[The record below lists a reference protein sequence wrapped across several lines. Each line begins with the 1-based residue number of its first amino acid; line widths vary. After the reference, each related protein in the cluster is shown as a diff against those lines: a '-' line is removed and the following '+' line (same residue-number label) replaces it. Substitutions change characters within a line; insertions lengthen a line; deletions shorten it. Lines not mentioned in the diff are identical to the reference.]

1 MRWLKSFFNRWR
13 DKRDRKRIANV
24 KAPLKSERVWGLV
37 RPHTKKAQGAVGS
50 DKTTEYSYWFNMWT
64 HLAKDIPFSNRD
76 QGGLKGAYARLAKKG
91 VTASVES
98 HKNAFNKQAKGYEV
112 LIIDGDAVSRKY
124 AKKYIGLMKNHFPSR
139 VNRGIKTVKNGQ
151 RGYAN
156 LIAAKN
162 AGMKIALLTED
173 FFIDNRR
180 EWISPKALAKVYDEL
195 LRS

>member
-1 MRWLKSFFNRWR
+1 MKWLKSFFNRWR

-24 KAPLKSERVWGLV
+24 TAPLKSERVWGLV
-37 RPHTKKAQGAVGS
+37 RPHTQKSQGAVGRVS
-50 DKTTEYSYWFNMWT
+50 EYAYWLSMWEK
-64 HLAKDIPFSNRD
+64 LANSNIPFTNRN
-76 QGGLKGAYARLAKKG
+76 QGGLKGAYTRLAKKG

-124 AKKYIGLMKNHFPSR
+124 AKKYIELMKSHFPSR

-162 AGMKIALLTED
+162 AGIKIALLTED

-180 EWISPKALAKVYDEL
+180 EWIEPRLLAKVYDEL
-195 LRS
+195 LKS